1 MKNLLISVY
10 GVNNLGKTTQVKLLK
25 KHLEQESFKVFLLK
39 FPLCD
44 LPPTGP
50 RINDYLCNGNPERLS
65 ALKFQTLCAQ
75 NRKDFDKTLRNIIL
89 ENDVVIVEDYIG
101 TGIAWGMGAGIPK
114 KELIKLNEGL
124 VKEDLSILLD
134 GKRFMQSVEKNHKHE
149 QDHNLIERVR
159 RDHLELAFYYG
170 WQIVYGWMIMNANNS
185 PEAIHEKIWPIVKL
199 ELSSRKKY
207 SVK

>member
-25 KHLEQESFKVFLLK
+25 KRLEKENLKVSLLK

-50 RINDYLCNGNPERLS
+50 RINNYLCNGNPEKLS
-65 ALKFQTLCAQ
+65 ALKFQTICAQ

-89 ENDVVIVEDYIG
+89 ENDVVIADDYIG

-124 VKEDLSILLD
+124 VREDLSILLD
-134 GKRFMQSVEKNHKHE
+134 GKRFIQSIKKNHKHE

-159 RDHLELAFYYG
+159 KNHLELAFYNG
-170 WQIVYGWMIMNANNS
+170 WQVVYGWKIKDDNNS
-185 PEAIHEKIWPIVKL
+185 PKAINDKIFSIIKM
-199 ELSSRKKY
+199 ELSSR
-207 SVK
+207 